1 MLPATCLAGLV
12 ISCIAGLVADSL
24 LISNRDLI
32 IALLMGFVQFGVGF
46 LCFTIATRY
55 IMASEVALFALTESI
70 LGPIWV
76 WIGVGEQ
83 PSLLTIIG
91 SGIVLV
97 CVSSYC
103 IVGIRDDRRKLNANT
118 PIPSTQVVE

>member
-1 MLPATCLAGLV
+1 MGG
-12 ISCIAGLVADSL
+12 IAGIVADNL
-24 LISNRDLI
+24 TISNHDLI
-32 IALLMGFVQFGVGF
+32 IALLMGFVQFGIGF

-55 IMASEVALFALTESI
+55 ILASEVALFALTESI

-83 PSLLTIIG
+83 PSLLTLLG

-97 CVSSYC
+97 CVVSYC
-103 IVGIRDDRRKLNANT
+103 IVGIRDERRRLAVRDLNQA
-118 PIPSTQVVE
+118 